1 MTVTSLSQE
10 EKDAL
15 IYDAR
20 EGDLDYLKEVFSSIV
35 PGSLLPTIQDENTLS
50 TPIHMAAANGHVEVV
65 KYLLSLLPKDEAEKL
80 ASRQNESGN
89 TALHWAAYNGHLEV
103 CQLLTQ
109 EYNVDVYIKNGS
121 GHDAIYEA
129 EANNQEEVEN
139 WLLKM
144 FAIED
149 NVKVEEKGE
158 DTKVTYTPGKES
170 KELEEQAQEAVKK
183 ASEEKQQVEA
193 VNSVTASFDD
203 LGLKKKKK
211 KSIKASTASDFEQA
225 LEKAGLD
232 DVSGTA
238 ASQDDKQLPVQTT
251 LGLPYDFLLSRFF
264 TILKEKNPEL
274 AGDRSGPKFRIP
286 PPVCQREGSKK
297 TLFANVQEI
306 ATVLQRNPEH
316 LIQFLFAELGTSGSI
331 DGEKRLVLKGK
342 FQPKQMES
350 VLRRY
355 IIEYV
360 TCKTCKSMNTEL
372 KRESANR
379 LHFLSCKACGSTRSV
394 SSIKTG
400 FQAQIGRRKRM

>member
-1 MTVTSLSQE
+1 MSDLGFDPSLKKKKKVKKPEDGSSTSSPAPT
-10 EKDAL
+10 D
-15 IYDAR
+15 
-20 EGDLDYLKEVFSSIV
+20 DLND
-35 PGSLLPTIQDENTLS
+35 
-50 TPIHMAAANGHVEVV
+50 
-65 KYLLSLLPKDEAEKL
+65 
-80 ASRQNESGN
+80 
-89 TALHWAAYNGHLEV
+89 
-103 CQLLTQ
+103 
-109 EYNVDVYIKNGS
+109 
-121 GHDAIYEA
+121 
-129 EANNQEEVEN
+129 
-139 WLLKM
+139 M
-144 FAIED
+144 FAGLKKKKKSKKTEEEGKTVSPAVED
-149 NVKVEEKGE
+149 
-158 DTKVTYTPGKES
+158 
-170 KELEEQAQEAVKK
+170 L
-183 ASEEKQQVEA
+183 
-193 VNSVTASFDD
+193 TASFED

-211 KSIKASTASDFEQA
+211 KSTKPVEASEFDQE
-225 LEKAGLD
+225 LEKAGIEETS
-232 DVSGTA
+232 V
-238 ASQDDKQLPVQTT
+238 VQEEVDESFEATSNG
-251 LGLPYDFLLSRFF
+251 GLPYNELLSRFF
-264 TILKEKNPEL
+264 TILKQNNPEL

-400 FQAQIGRRKRM
+400 FQAQIGRRKKMG